1 MAGQV
6 PHTAGMWA
14 TSNMKRLL
22 SCALN
27 RVLECMRT
35 ALRGDAFGVLSTART
50 TCEPDVYARPEVTPL
65 TYCAMPPLSLVLNSL
80 TDFSNEEKRATTE
93 TYKSKKS
100 RNA

>member
-1 MAGQV
+1 
-6 PHTAGMWA
+6 
-14 TSNMKRLL
+14 
-22 SCALN
+22 
-27 RVLECMRT
+27 
-35 ALRGDAFGVLSTART
+35 
-50 TCEPDVYARPEVTPL
+50 VYARPEVTPL

>member
-1 MAGQV
+1 
-6 PHTAGMWA
+6 
-14 TSNMKRLL
+14 
-22 SCALN
+22 
-27 RVLECMRT
+27 
-35 ALRGDAFGVLSTART
+35 
-50 TCEPDVYARPEVTPL
+50 VTPL